1 MKIKF
6 LHILFFIFLTLKLC
20 NVIDWSW
27 WYVSLPIT
35 LPIVVYLTV
44 LLFVG
49 FMCFVGSV
57 IEKVS
62 DFWDKIND

>member
-49 FMCFVGSV
+49 FMCLVGSV